1 MRRFGARAWQYGEEE
16 FVEFVSIRY
25 TGSTGGADYW
35 FSLADGDCRVEDLT
49 AIEMVYGYE
58 NN

>member
-25 TGSTGGADYW
+25 TMRIKGADYY
-35 FSLADGDCRVEDLT
+35 FSLTDGDFGTEDLT
-49 AIEMVYGYE
+49 VIEMLYGH
-58 NN
+58 